1 MIIASII
8 KIIEKGIPI
17 GFSEEMIPQNIEKK
31 IILFILFK
39 SNNKNIAKFINVKN
53 KASVNIIFE
62 KEV

>member
-8 KIIEKGIPI
+8 KIIEKIPI